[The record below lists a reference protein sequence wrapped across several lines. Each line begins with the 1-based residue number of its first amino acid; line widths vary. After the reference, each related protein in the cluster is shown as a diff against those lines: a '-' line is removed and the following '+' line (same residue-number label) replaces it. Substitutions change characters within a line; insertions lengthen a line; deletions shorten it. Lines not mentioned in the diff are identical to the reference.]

1 MILAHDGI
9 CFCQLFKTGVGV
21 EKRAPERDTVSV
33 VSIAVYRSSS
43 SEGYN

>member
-1 MILAHDGI
+1 
-9 CFCQLFKTGVGV
+9 VGV